1 MPSLDE
7 APDYLIRDRDA
18 SYGQAVAKRLT
29 AMGKHI
35 VALALGAEEESMDLF
50 GSAT

>member
-1 MPSLDE
+1 LFIVITYQCEFADL
-7 APDYLIRDRDA
+7 AIVFIDNA
-18 SYGQAVAKRLT
+18 S
-29 AMGKHI
+29 KHI